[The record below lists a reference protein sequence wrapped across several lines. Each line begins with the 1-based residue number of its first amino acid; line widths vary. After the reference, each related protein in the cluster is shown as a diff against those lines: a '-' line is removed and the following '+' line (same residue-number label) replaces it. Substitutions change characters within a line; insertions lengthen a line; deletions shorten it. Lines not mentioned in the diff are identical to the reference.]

1 MIKTFFRS
9 VHKKARAIKPFYKEF
24 YLKNILLYPLFF
36 FIIQSPVILTQHC
49 LFLFLHLLIVM
60 LSLSLALFFFKR
72 RLIFQ
77 IVPSFTFKFYSLI
90 SAITYLAFI
99 FNSFDMYVISFI
111 CYASLSIIVLFNGML
126 IFVGKSAK
134 FCKHY
139 LITGN
144 GDYFYDVQYFNG
156 STIYSLKVLLDKEYI
171 LVNTLSFIKKEF
183 QVTYIPSLDL
193 YMKMD
198 RLPKAGFDTYLF
210 SNDESFKDIFDI
222 ESLSEYLES
231 LGMDINTISK
241 EDIEVFL
248 MMKY

>member
-1 MIKTFFRS
+1 MIKTVFGCLN
-9 VHKKARAIKPFYKEF
+9 KKIKSIKPFYKEF

-36 FIIQSPVILTQHC
+36 FILQLPVILLNHHI
-49 LFLFLHLLIVM
+49 FLLLHLLIVM
-60 LSLSLALFFFKR
+60 MSLSLTLFFFKR

-77 IVPSFTFKFYSLI
+77 IVPSFTFKFYTLI
-90 SAITYLAFI
+90 SAMTYLAFI
-99 FNSFDMYVISFI
+99 FNSFDMYVVCFM
-111 CYASLSIIVLFNGML
+111 CYASLSTILLFNGML

-156 STIYSLKVLLDKEYI
+156 NTIYSLKALLDKEYI

-210 SNDESFKDIFDI
+210 SKDERFKDIFDI
-222 ESLSEYLES
+222 ESLNDYLES